1 MRMRNRIVW
10 AGMAGLGLLAP
21 VSSSNAEGI
30 AEFYKDKR
38 LTFIVGNAAGG
49 DYDTWTRLISR
60 YFPKHLPGSPTIIV
74 QNMPGAGGIR
84 ATNHLFNVAAQD
96 GSVLGVTSRNSS
108 FKALAREQGVLFDP
122 TKFNWIGSPE
132 VTNRV
137 CVVASNAPVRTV
149 EELMEK
155 ELIMAGAGAGTALS
169 TIPPM
174 LNRFLGTKMKLV
186 EGYKS
191 SNDAKLAID
200 RGEVHGLCQSLTALQ
215 RAYGADL
222 QNGKLRILFSME
234 SKPIPGI
241 DAPSIVQYTKN
252 DQQRQV
258 LALFSMGTELGR
270 PMMAPPNVPAD
281 RVAAL
286 RAAYAATLQDA
297 DLKAE
302 ADKQGMVVTPT
313 SGEQIQKMIAQL
325 MSTPQEIRD
334 LAGNI
339 AGD

>member
-1 MRMRNRIVW
+1 MLRDKLCW
-10 AGMAGLGLLAP
+10 AGVVGLGLLAAAP
-21 VSSSNAEGI
+21 QATAETV

-38 LTFIVGNAAGG
+38 LTVIVGSAAGG
-49 DYDTWTRLISR
+49 DYDTWARLMAR
-60 YFPKHLPGSPTIIV
+60 YFPKYLPGSPTIVV

-84 ATNHLFNVAAQD
+84 ATNHLFNVAPQD
-96 GSVLGVTSRNSS
+96 GSTIGMTSRNSS
-108 FKALAREQGVLFDP
+108 FKALAKEQGVLFDP
-122 TKFNWIGSPE
+122 NKFNWLGSPE

-137 CVVASNAPVRTV
+137 CVVSADAPVKKV
-149 EELMEK
+149 DELWEK

-174 LNRFLGTKMKLV
+174 LNRFLGTKMRLV

-191 SNDAKLAID
+191 STDAKLAID

-215 RAYGADL
+215 RAYAAEIDS
-222 QNGKLRILFSME
+222 GKIRILFSME

-241 DAPSIVQYTKN
+241 DAPSIVQYTKT
-252 DQQRQV
+252 DEQRQV
-258 LALFSMGTELGR
+258 LALFSVGTELGR

-286 RAAYAATLQDA
+286 RAAYGATLADA
-297 DLKAE
+297 DLKTD
-302 ADKQGMVVTPT
+302 ADKQSLVITHTP
-313 SGEQIQKMIAQL
+313 GEQIQKMVAQL
-325 MSTPQEIRD
+325 MSTPQHIRD

-339 AGD
+339 GAD

>member
-1 MRMRNRIVW
+1 MLRGGFCL
-10 AGMAGLGLLAP
+10 AGVVGLGLWGAVP
-21 VSSSNAEGI
+21 PAAAETI

-38 LTFIVGNAAGG
+38 LTVIVGSAAGG
-49 DYDTWTRLISR
+49 DYDTWARLIAR
-60 YFPKHLPGSPTIIV
+60 YFPKYLPGSPTMVV

-96 GSVLGVTSRNSS
+96 GSVIGMTSRNSS
-108 FKALAREQGVLFDP
+108 FKALAQEQGVLFDP
-122 TKFNWIGSPE
+122 NKFNWIGSPE

-137 CVVASNAPVRTV
+137 CVVSDTAPVKTV
-149 EELMEK
+149 DELFDK

-191 SNDAKLAID
+191 STDAKLAID

-215 RAYGADL
+215 RAYASEIDS
-222 QNGKLRILFSME
+222 GKIRILFSME

-241 DAPSIVQYTKN
+241 NAPSIVQYTKN
-252 DQQRQV
+252 DEQRQV

-281 RVAAL
+281 RLAAL
-286 RAAYAATLQDA
+286 RAAYATTLTDA
-297 DLKAE
+297 DLKTD
-302 ADKQGMVVTPT
+302 ADKQGLVVTAT
-313 SGEQIQKMIAQL
+313 SGEQIQKMVALL

-339 AGD
+339 GGD